1 MASAIRNSRVG
12 DFGMDCIPVQ
22 ERRTFRVAL
31 NLNDLNLVPY
41 WAAGGG
47 PPCYGDRR
55 ALGFAHLRPTFVS
68 CSTLVHGK
76 KNHLRV

>member
-41 WAAGGG
+41 WAASVTRLKRTRTITWGG
-47 PPCYGDRR
+47 
-55 ALGFAHLRPTFVS
+55 LTS
-68 CSTLVHGK
+68 M
-76 KNHLRV
+76 